1 MGSLPRNEQMRQT
14 VFVHERLSRGYEL
27 SYWQLFDFG
36 GDTSSYIWF
45 LTGYKAA
52 MTDVFTD
59 IPTFVAVVEAG
70 GFAAA
75 SRRMNVSRSAV
86 GKAIAR
92 LEARLGSRLF
102 HRTTRSQ
109 SLTDDG
115 HAFFEHCQR
124 AMDELN
130 VGRAQ
135 LERGLQTIRGR
146 LRVSMPVLFGRLCIA
161 PVLTKLA
168 AKHAALELELRFTDR
183 KINLIED
190 GVDISIR
197 MGTPDSGS
205 GMITRRIGR
214 EQMVICG
221 SPALLQNGRPKT
233 NGELANYPAITYSRS
248 EWSQSWTVHEVDD
261 SAIEFTPNSRMR
273 FDDLEAISDAAVAG
287 YGLAWLP
294 LWLIRRRLVA
304 GELVRVFDE
313 QPTVGF
319 DIHAL
324 WPPTRHMPARIRAA
338 LDALIVE
345 VPAFLSE

>member
-1 MGSLPRNEQMRQT
+1 
-14 VFVHERLSRGYEL
+14 
-27 SYWQLFDFG
+27 
-36 GDTSSYIWF
+36 
-45 LTGYKAA
+45 
-52 MTDVFTD
+52 MTDAFTD

-92 LEARLGSRLF
+92 LEARLGTRLF

-109 SLTDDG
+109 SLSDDG
-115 HAFFEHCQR
+115 QAFYEHCQR
-124 AMDELN
+124 AIDELSA
-130 VGRAQ
+130 GRAQ
-135 LERGLQTIRGR
+135 LESGLQTIRGR

-168 AKHAALELELRFTDR
+168 ANHAALELDLRFTDR
-183 KINLIED
+183 KVNLVEE

-197 MGTPDSGS
+197 MGALDSNS
-205 GMITRRIGR
+205 GLIARRIGR

-221 SPALLQNGRPKT
+221 SPALLRNGRPKT
-233 NGELANYPAITYSRS
+233 NEELASYPAVMYSRS
-248 EWSQSWTVHEVDD
+248 EWSQNWILRADGD
-261 SAIEFTPNSRMR
+261 STFEFAPKSRLR
-273 FDDLEAISDAAVAG
+273 FDDLDAMSDAAAAG

-294 LWLIRRRLVA
+294 LWLIRRRLMS

-313 QPTVGF
+313 QAAVGF

>member
-1 MGSLPRNEQMRQT
+1 M
-14 VFVHERLSRGYEL
+14 VD
-27 SYWQLFDFG
+27 LF
-36 GDTSSYIWF
+36 
-45 LTGYKAA
+45 
-52 MTDVFTD
+52 TDV
-59 IPTFVAVVEAG
+59 PTFVAVVEAS

-92 LEARLGSRLF
+92 LEARLGTRLF

-124 AMDELN
+124 AMDELSA
-130 VGRAQ
+130 GRTQ
-135 LERGLQTIRGR
+135 LESGLQTMRGR

-168 AKHAALELELRFTDR
+168 ANHSALELELRFTDR
-183 KINLIED
+183 KANLVEE

-197 MGTPDSGS
+197 MGVPDSGS
-205 GMITRRIGR
+205 GLITRRIGR

-221 SPALLQNGRPKT
+221 SPALLQDGGPKT
-233 NGELANYPAITYSRS
+233 NEELANYPAITYSRS
-248 EWSQSWTVHEVDD
+248 EWAQNWILRADD
-261 SAIEFTPNSRMR
+261 GSPIEFAPRSRMR
-273 FDDLEAISDAAVAG
+273 FDDLGALSDAAVAG

-294 LWLIRRRLVA
+294 LWLIRRRLMS

-313 QPTVGF
+313 QPKVGF
-319 DIHAL
+319 DVYAL
-324 WPPTRHMPARIRAA
+324 WPPSPHMPVRIRAA

>member
-1 MGSLPRNEQMRQT
+1 
-14 VFVHERLSRGYEL
+14 VI
-27 SYWQLFDFG
+27 D
-36 GDTSSYIWF
+36 
-45 LTGYKAA
+45 A
-52 MTDVFTD
+52 FTD

-92 LEARLGSRLF
+92 LEARLGIRLF

-109 SLTDDG
+109 NLTDDG

-124 AMDELN
+124 AMDELSA
-130 VGRAQ
+130 GKAQ
-135 LERGLQTIRGR
+135 LESGLQTMRGR
-146 LRVSMPVLFGRLCIA
+146 LRVSMPVLFGRLCVA

-183 KINLIED
+183 KANLVEE

-197 MGTPDSGS
+197 MGEPDSSS
-205 GMITRRIGR
+205 GLIAKRIGR
-214 EQMVICG
+214 EQMMICG
-221 SPALLQNGRPKT
+221 SPALLQDGGPKT
-233 NGELANYPAITYSRS
+233 NEELANYPAITYSRS
-248 EWSQSWTVHEVDD
+248 EWSQNWILRAEGD
-261 SAIEFTPNSRMR
+261 SLIEFAPKSRMR

-294 LWLIRRRLVA
+294 LWLIRRRLIS

-313 QPTVGF
+313 QPKVSF
-319 DIHAL
+319 NIYAL
-324 WPPTRHMPARIRAA
+324 WSPTRHMPVRIRAA
-338 LDALIVE
+338 LDALIAE
-345 VPAFLSE
+345 IPAFLSE